1 MADTIRAFV
10 ALTLPADIIA
20 HAAGLQS
27 DLKAQGLRLRWVKPQ
42 NLHLTLKFLGDIPA
56 AEAGNVGRAVQR
68 ASQGTTPLTL
78 TVQGMGVFP
87 GIKRPR
93 VLWIGLGGQIEAL
106 QSLYAGIEDELDGLG
121 FAREKRGFK
130 AHLTLARFKAR
141 VAPNDLLKAFEELG
155 NYSPKPFAA
164 KHLVL
169 YKSDL
174 RPQGAVYTP
183 LTEVFLDQERQ

>member
-10 ALTLPADIIA
+10 AFKLPADIID

-27 DLKAQGLRLRWVKPQ
+27 ALRAKGLRLRWVKPA

-56 AEAGNVGRAVQR
+56 ADAAVVGTALERIG
-68 ASQGTTPLTL
+68 QGAAPLAL

-93 VLWIGLGGQIEAL
+93 VLWIGLGGEIEAL
-106 QSLYAGIEDELDGLG
+106 ELLCSKIENELESLG
-121 FAREKRGFK
+121 FPREKRGFK
-130 AHLTLARFKAR
+130 AHLTLARFKER
-141 VAPNDLLKAFEELG
+141 IQPEDLLSAFKELG
-155 NYSPKPFAA
+155 AYAPKPFSARQ
-164 KHLVL
+164 LVL

-183 LTEVFLDQERQ
+183 LADVLLNRDR

>member
-10 ALTLPADIIA
+10 AFKLPADVIE

-27 DLKAQGLRLRWVKPQ
+27 ALKSRRLKLRWVAPR

-56 AEAGNVGRAVQR
+56 DDAAAVALAMQR
-68 ASQGTTPLTL
+68 ACRGATAMSL

-93 VLWIGLGGQIEAL
+93 VLWIGLGGQVEAL
-106 QSLYAGIEDELDGLG
+106 RQLNSRVEDELTGLG
-121 FAREKRGFK
+121 FPRENRDFK
-130 AHLTLARFKAR
+130 AHLTLARCKGW
-141 VAPNDLLKAFEELG
+141 VAPQDLLQAFEELG
-155 NYSPKPFAA
+155 NYAPKPFTADR
-164 KHLVL
+164 LVL

-174 RPQGAVYTP
+174 RPTGAVYTP
-183 LTEVFLDQERQ
+183 LSEVYLDQGR

>member
-1 MADTIRAFV
+1 MADTIRSFV

-27 DLKAQGLRLRWVKPQ
+27 ALKARGLRLRWVKPQ

-56 AEAGNVGRAVQR
+56 ADAGDVGVAMQR
-68 ASQGTTPLTL
+68 ASQGAAPLAL
-78 TVQGMGVFP
+78 AVQGMGVFP
-87 GIKRPR
+87 GIRRPR
-93 VLWIGLGGQIEAL
+93 VLWIGLGGQVEAL
-106 QSLYAGIEDELDGLG
+106 QSLYARIEDALADLG

-141 VAPNDLLKAFEELG
+141 VAPVDLLQAFEELG
-155 NYSPKPFAA
+155 NYAPKPFAA

>member
-1 MADTIRAFV
+1 LADTIRAFV
-10 ALTLPADIIA
+10 ALTLPSGIIA

-27 DLKAQGLRLRWVKPQ
+27 TLKAQGLKLRWVKPQ
-42 NLHLTLKFLGDIPA
+42 NMHLTLKFLGDIPA
-56 AEAGNVGRAVQR
+56 ADAGQVGQAVQR
-68 ASQGTTPLTL
+68 ASQNTTPLAL

-93 VLWIGLGGQIEAL
+93 VLWIGLGGQVEAL
-106 QSLYAGIEDELDGLG
+106 QSLYAGIEDELAGLG
-121 FAREKRGFK
+121 FARDKRGFK

-141 VAPNDLLKAFEELG
+141 VAPHDLLQAFEELG
-155 NYSPKPFAA
+155 NYAPKPFAA

-174 RPQGAVYTP
+174 KPQGAIYTP
-183 LTEVFLDQERQ
+183 LTEVLLDR

>member
-10 ALTLPADIIA
+10 AFSLPADIIG

-27 DLKAQGLRLRWVKPQ
+27 ALKAQGLRLRWVKPQ

-56 AEAGNVGRAVQR
+56 ADAADVGRAMQR
-68 ASQGTTPLTL
+68 ASQGTPPLAL

-87 GIKRPR
+87 GIRQPR
-93 VLWIGLGGQIEAL
+93 VLWIGLGGQVEAL
-106 QSLYAGIEDELDGLG
+106 QSLCARIEDELAGLG

-130 AHLTLARFKAR
+130 AHLTLARFKGR
-141 VAPNDLLKAFEELG
+141 VAPDDLVQAFEQLG
-155 NYSPKPFAA
+155 DYAPKPFEA

-174 RPQGAVYTP
+174 RAQGAIYTP
-183 LTEVFLDQERQ
+183 LTEVWLGQERQ

>member
-10 ALTLPADIIA
+10 ALTLPAGIIE

-27 DLKAQGLRLRWVKPQ
+27 ALKAKGMRLRWVKPQ

-56 AEAGNVGRAVQR
+56 ADAANVGPAMQR
-68 ASQGTTPLTL
+68 ASQGTLPLAL

-93 VLWIGLGGQIEAL
+93 VLWIGLGGQVEEL
-106 QSLYAGIEDELDGLG
+106 QQLYSRIEDELAGLG
-121 FAREKRGFK
+121 FARENRGFK
-130 AHLTLARFKAR
+130 AHLTLARFKEG
-141 VAPNDLLKAFEELG
+141 VAPHDLLQAFEELG
-155 NYSPKPFAA
+155 NYAPKPFAA

-183 LTEVFLDQERQ
+183 LTEVLLDQDRQ

>member
-10 ALTLPADIIA
+10 ALNLPADIVA
-20 HAAGLQS
+20 YAAGLQAA
-27 DLKAQGLRLRWVKPQ
+27 LKTNGLRLRWVKPQ

-56 AEAGNVGRAVQR
+56 ADAAVVGSALLR
-68 ASQGTTPLTL
+68 ASKGTLPLAL

-87 GIKRPR
+87 GISRPR
-93 VLWIGLGGQIEAL
+93 VLWIGLGGQVEAL
-106 QSLYAGIEDELDGLG
+106 QKIYSRIEDELAGLG
-121 FAREKRGFK
+121 FARENRGFK
-130 AHLTLARFKAR
+130 AHLTLARFKAGGT
-141 VAPNDLLKAFEELG
+141 PPDLRKVFEDLG
-155 NYSPKPFAA
+155 NYAPKPFAA

-183 LTEVFLDQERQ
+183 LKEVWLDQ